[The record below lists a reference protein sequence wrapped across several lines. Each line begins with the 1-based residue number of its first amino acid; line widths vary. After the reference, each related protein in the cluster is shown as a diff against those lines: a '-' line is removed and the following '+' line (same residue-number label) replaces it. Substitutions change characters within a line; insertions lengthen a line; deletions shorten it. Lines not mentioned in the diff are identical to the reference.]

1 MSDSLSS
8 QSPSSVSQLLSALI
22 PNLVVFAVFLVA
34 FLAIRKKQP
43 RVYEPRSSVETLPK
57 DLQTEPT
64 SQGVYQWL
72 VSIVKKPH
80 SWMVLKTGPDGYFYL
95 RYVAMVTILCVFG
108 ICLCWPILFPINITD
123 GQGRE
128 GLDMLTMGNVLNTT
142 RYIAHALVSWVF
154 FGAVIFA
161 IYHEVVYYTTFRHAL
176 QTTPLYDSLISSRT
190 LLLTD
195 LPKLALEE
203 AELRLLF
210 PAALNVWYTR
220 DYKKLT
226 KKVEERE
233 KLAGKYESAL
243 NKVINKAVKIRNK
256 AIKKNEPVP
265 QPEDDLNKYLK
276 DGKKRP
282 THRTKFLIGKKVDT
296 LDYSPDKLGDLNR
309 EIKQEQAQY
318 GLAAQTNSVFLEFPT
333 QLDAQKAYQLIPFN
347 KEIKRVGRY
356 IGLAPDDIIWP
367 NLSCNKHVRNLK
379 KVGASTILTLTIIF
393 WCIPVAVVGAISNIN
408 LLIEKLPWLG
418 FLNNLPEKLMGIV
431 TALLPTIA
439 LAILMSL
446 LPPFI
451 KKMGKISGC
460 ITVIEVERYCQQWY
474 YAFQVVNS
482 FVVVTLAS
490 LAASVVSQVINDPSL
505 GTTLVSSKIPLASN
519 FYIAYVILY
528 GLLFSS
534 GMLLQLVTV
543 ILAQF
548 LGKILDKTP
557 KAKWTRY
564 TTLGQP
570 FFSVLYP
577 VFQLLVLITVIYAII
592 APLILGFS
600 AIAFALIICAF
611 AYTFV
616 YVLRPNATDAR
627 GRNYPLALF
636 STFVGLYFAEV
647 LLAIIF
653 GLAEG
658 WVAMGLEIALVV
670 VTMAIHITMKSRYVP
685 LFDAVPISAIK
696 VAAGDSMYKY
706 PVSDSGLKEIKQEG
720 KNFWQG
726 GNQLDAAGP
735 VSVQV
740 LADRG
745 GELTGVDESA
755 SEKGSV
761 PAGSVS
767 MQEKGSTLAPTAS
780 HPYTNGPTTALAGAP
795 MVKAPG
801 FFTRMFKPSSQTFEF
816 LRSQMPQEY
825 FLYVEY
831 HEDFVATAYAD
842 PAVRADEP
850 HIWIPKDSMGLS
862 EIEKNKAL
870 ENEVDCSNDNAGYDE
885 KGSVQFFGPPPSY
898 EQAIK
903 Y

>member
-8 QSPSSVSQLLSALI
+8 ESPSSVSQLLSALI
-22 PNLVVFAVFLVA
+22 PNLVIFAIFILGFLIV
-34 FLAIRKKQP
+34 RKKQP

-64 SQGVYQWL
+64 SPGVYQWL
-72 VSIVKKPH
+72 VNMIKRPH

-95 RYVAMVTILCVFG
+95 RYVAMVVILSVFG
-108 ICLCWPILFPINITD
+108 CCLCWPILFPINIVNGNGYT
-123 GQGRE
+123 
-128 GLDMLTMGNVLNTT
+128 GLDMLTMGNVADKY

-154 FGAVIFA
+154 FGAVIYA
-161 IYHEVVYYTTFRHAL
+161 IYHEIVYYTTFRHAL

-190 LLLTD
+190 MLLTD
-195 LPKLALEE
+195 IPKLCLEE

-210 PAALNVWYTR
+210 PAALNVWYSR
-220 DYKKLT
+220 DYKKLE
-226 KKVEERE
+226 KKVKERE

-243 NKVINKAVKIRNK
+243 NKAITKAVNIRSK
-256 AIKKNEPVP
+256 ALKKNEPVP
-265 QPEDDLNKYLK
+265 QPEDDINKYLK

-296 LDYSPDKLGDLNR
+296 LDYSPEKLGDLNR

-347 KEIKRVGRY
+347 KQIKRTGRY
-356 IGLAPDDIIWP
+356 IGLAPDDIIWS

-379 KVGASTILTLTIIF
+379 KLGASIILTLTIIF

-418 FLNNLPEKLMGIV
+418 FLNNLPEQLMGIV
-431 TALLPTIA
+431 TALLPTIM
-439 LAILMSL
+439 LAVLMSL

-451 KKMGKISGC
+451 KWCGKMSGC
-460 ITVIEVERYCQQWY
+460 ITLPEVERYCQQWY

-490 LAASVVSQVINDPSL
+490 AAASVVVQVINDPDL

-519 FYIAYVILY
+519 FYIAYIILY

-534 GMLLQLVTV
+534 GMLLQLVAL

-548 LGKILDKTP
+548 LGKLLDKTP
-557 KAKWTRY
+557 KAKWNRY

-577 VFQLLVLITVIYAII
+577 SFQLLVLITVIYAII

-600 AIAFALIICAF
+600 AIAFILIICSF
-611 AYTFV
+611 GYTFI
-616 YVLRPNATDAR
+616 YVLRPNTIDAR

-636 STFVGLYFAEV
+636 STFVGVYFAEV

-658 WVAMGLEIALVV
+658 WVAMGLEIALIV
-670 VTMAIHITMKSRYVP
+670 VTMAFHIYMKKCYVP
-685 LFDAVPISAIK
+685 LFDAVPISAIR
-696 VAAGDSMYKY
+696 VAAGDSAYKY
-706 PVSDSGLKEIKQEG
+706 PTSDSGLKEIKHEG
-720 KNFWQG
+720 ENFWNG
-726 GNQLDAAGP
+726 GSQLDNGAP
-735 VSVQV
+735 VSAQV

-745 GELTGVDESA
+745 GELTGVEESG

-761 PAGSVS
+761 PAGSASV
-767 MQEKGSTLAPTAS
+767 QEKGSTLAPTAS
-780 HPYTNGPTTALAGAP
+780 NPFTNAPSTAQANTSL
-795 MVKAPG
+795 VKGPG
-801 FFTRMFKPSSQTFEF
+801 FFARMFKPSSQTFEF

-870 ENEVDCSNDNAGYDE
+870 ENEVDCSNDNAGFDE
-885 KGSVQFFGPPPSY
+885 SGAVQFFGPPPSY